1 VSYKWSEVFIGVEP
15 ARFEAKNS
23 YGEEKS
29 KRGWFSSLR
38 EGLTKSR
45 KALAQQLAAVLTD
58 RFDEDVWERIE
69 EALIYADMGV
79 DGTVA
84 IVERL
89 EQAADA
95 GEIRS
100 SKELLARLR
109 EVTADLFS
117 TRDRRIDVAHE
128 PAVILMV
135 GVNGTGKTTTIG
147 KLAWHLLE
155 VGRRPLLVA
164 GDTFRAAAAEQLV
177 EWGRRVGCEVVR
189 QERGSDPGAVVY
201 DGVAAAQARGCDV
214 VIVDTAGRLHTQVN
228 LMKELEKI
236 ERVVKKLVPDAPHEV
251 LLTIDATT
259 GQNGL
264 VQARM
269 FKEAVDVTGIVLT
282 KMDGTAKGG
291 IAVAVSHELD
301 LPVKLIGVGERM
313 EDLQPFEP
321 TGFAE
326 LLFDEEVLSG

>member
-164 GDTFRAAAAEQLV
+164 GDTFRAAAEQLV

>member
-1 VSYKWSEVFIGVEP
+1 MSYKWSEVFIGVEP